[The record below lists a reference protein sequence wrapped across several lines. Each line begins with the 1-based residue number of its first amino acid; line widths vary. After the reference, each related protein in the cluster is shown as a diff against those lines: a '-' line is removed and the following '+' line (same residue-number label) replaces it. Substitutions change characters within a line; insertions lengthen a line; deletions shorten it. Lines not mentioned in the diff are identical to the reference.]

1 MEALQY
7 IYTSWKNGDS
17 LDKGYMIY
25 SKSTGIT
32 DRECAAIK
40 SAMQYMVPKELPFP
54 PSPQQ
59 IADVFPY
66 SFAYFILPGGRS
78 CVAQTTYL
86 GKDYSGRF
94 GNYLIYAL
102 VFEPGG
108 LTCRPAEL
116 FGEPY
121 IKTAMT
127 EAELNA
133 PSPVPPLPPLAIREH
148 GSVVNDEELMYFL
161 SGREEEFSQLI
172 TFVLAARDIQ
182 VPFYLN
188 DTRENLVL
196 WAAAVQRILP
206 PRLASSFTFNTYVG
220 DQEALRSPKLK
231 GEGVEFYLVG
241 VRPDAKYFDYGVEYK
256 SGRHIVMDFLGGYMT
271 EGIPASRYAKAVA
284 ASVVTGFEKLD
295 RFGRFLDRTS
305 YENLGGGLEDAFL
318 CYQLLD
324 KGAFHCTE
332 DDLQAILVFGEAY
345 CGEADKADI
354 GNRLLIKIQK
364 ESWTLPASG
373 FSHLWEF
380 ICRNTGF
387 MIYTL
392 YDLLLEEVYQLT
404 CEATGSCEGV
414 VEFLDGLGKAT
425 PQAYGSFL
433 EYLNTMGCVEQM
445 ILYLSGH
452 PNLHTN
458 SFYVNWILDSYSF
471 ANGLNDRQPISK
483 LLRQLLKN
491 ISQIPGGEGE
501 IVRILLRVTSGRQLF
516 EAVLQILLTTVQKP
530 ERLEQLCRE
539 YLRAENDGEEAR
551 RFEKYLFGMA
561 EAAPLAVQLAAC
573 KISSSR
579 NPEETFWHFYS
590 LQNDGRV
597 QQPLG
602 PMVIACLK
610 SLDAPAKG
618 QAAYHMWEEQDS
630 RLLEDERAAG
640 MLAEALEGCEVRML
654 DKMGCD
660 MLEGICRLGIQAGI
674 ETPRIRA
681 VYVGLSLKEGNSIFR
696 AEPVKLEKEVRGAGI
711 RLSDFGRTDYEHYVK
726 SFLREYLRAVKSSE
740 DMALVI
746 ETFYHKQA
754 FSLFTGEFI
763 NRLKQLE
770 RKGNKQW
777 RRLAAWACIA
787 ILTMDSGTSAEEE
800 ISKVL
805 SQYLKAVPKEDFA
818 EIREWVCQETSQEL
832 CDMFFEEVL
841 RKEKLFDR
849 FRRKK

>member
-25 SKSTGIT
+25 SKSQGIT

-40 SAMQYMVPKELPFP
+40 SAMQYLVPKELPFS
-54 PSPQQ
+54 PSPQE
-59 IADVFPY
+59 IEDVFPY
-66 SFAYFILPGGRS
+66 SFAYFILPGGRY

-94 GNYLIYAL
+94 GNYIIYAL

-133 PSPVPPLPPLAIREH
+133 PSPVPPLPPLSIIGH
-148 GSVVNDEELMYFL
+148 GSVVNDEELTYFL
-161 SGREEEFSQLI
+161 SGREEEFSQLV
-172 TFVLAARDIQ
+172 TFVLAARDMQ

-206 PRLASSFTFNTYVG
+206 ARLASSFTFNTYVG
-220 DQEALRSPKLK
+220 DQESLRSPKLK
-231 GEGVEFYLVG
+231 GEGVEFHLVG
-241 VRPDAKYFDYGVEYK
+241 VRPDANYFNYGIEYK
-256 SGRHIVMDFLGGYMT
+256 SGRHIVMDFLGGHMT
-271 EGIPASRYAKAVA
+271 EGIPASGYAKAVA
-284 ASVVTGFEKLD
+284 ASVVTGFEKVD
-295 RFGRFLDRTS
+295 RFSAFLDRTT
-305 YENLGGGLEDAFL
+305 YGNLGGGLEDAFL

-324 KGAFHCTE
+324 RGAFRCTE
-332 DDLQAILVFGEAY
+332 DNLQAILVFGEAY

-364 ESWTLPASG
+364 ESWTLPAAA
-373 FSHLWEF
+373 FSRLWEF
-380 ICRNTGF
+380 VCRNTGF

-404 CEATGSCEGV
+404 CEAADACDDV
-414 VEFLDGLGKAT
+414 VEFLDGLGKVT

-433 EYLNTMGCVEQM
+433 EYLNSMGCVEQM

-452 PNLHTN
+452 PNLRTN
-458 SFYVNWILDSYSF
+458 SFYVNWILDSYAF

-501 IVRILLRVTSGRQLF
+501 IVRILLRATSGRPLF
-516 EAVLQILLTTVQKP
+516 EAVLQILMSTMQKP
-530 ERLEQLCRE
+530 KGLELLSQE
-539 YLRAENDGEEAR
+539 YLRQADGTDRTA

-561 EAAPLAVQLAAC
+561 EAAPLAVQVAAC
-573 KISSSR
+573 RIAGSK

-590 LQNDGRV
+590 LQNDGEN

-610 SLDAPAKG
+610 SLDGPAKG
-618 QAAYHMWEEQDS
+618 QAAFHMWEEQDS
-630 RLLEDERAAG
+630 RLLEDEQAAG
-640 MLAEALEGCEVRML
+640 MLAQALEGCDVRVL

-660 MLEGICRLGIQAGI
+660 TLEGICRLGIQAGI
-674 ETPRIRA
+674 DTPRIRA

-696 AEPVKLEKEVRGAGI
+696 TESVKLEKQVRGAGV
-711 RLSDFGRTDYEHYVK
+711 RLSDFGRSDYEAYVK
-726 SFLREYLRAVKSSE
+726 SFLKEYLRAVKSSE
-740 DMALVI
+740 DMALVV
-746 ETFYHKQA
+746 ETFYHRQA

-763 NRLKQLE
+763 DRLKQLE
-770 RKGNKQW
+770 KKGNKQW
-777 RRLAAWACIA
+777 RKLAAWACIV
-787 ILTMDSGTSAEEE
+787 ILTMESGSSAEEE
-800 ISKVL
+800 LYKAL
-805 SQYLKAVPKEDFA
+805 AQYLKGVPREDFA
-818 EIREWVCQETSQEL
+818 DIREWVCEGTSEEL
-832 CDMFFEEVL
+832 SDLFFEEVL

-849 FRRKK
+849 FRKKK